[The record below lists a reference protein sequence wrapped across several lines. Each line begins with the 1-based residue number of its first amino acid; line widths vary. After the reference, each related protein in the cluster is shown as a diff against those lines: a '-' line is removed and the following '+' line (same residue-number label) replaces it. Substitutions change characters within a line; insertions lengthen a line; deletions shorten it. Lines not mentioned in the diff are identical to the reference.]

1 MIWRVLWVGV
11 CERERVWVLHGF
23 FGGVKWDGL
32 EGRRRGCGGI
42 FLGAGTGFGGRVV
55 EVFGGWLVL
64 IRMVYSGNTKVESE
78 IWLWGK
84 KNERRRK
91 DGGRRFSIGAY
102 GWRRWGMVVGRR

>member
-1 MIWRVLWVGV
+1 MIFLVAWS
-11 CERERVWVLHGF
+11 
-23 FGGVKWDGL
+23 
-32 EGRRRGCGGI
+32 GRIRRKEKGWGCGGI

-64 IRMVYSGNTKVESE
+64 IRMVYSGDTKVDSE

-91 DGGRRFSIGAY
+91 DGGRAVFNWSVWLGE
-102 GWRRWGMVVGRR
+102 VGNGGGETLR